1 MGDSHIDGFG
11 ILEIAVD
18 LAKKGEEFV
27 MATVVWR
34 DAPSSG
40 KQGARAII
48 TATGKVFGFIGGA
61 CAEPVLL
68 REASE
73 ALAKREPRLLLL
85 GPGDDQ
91 DQYGG
96 HVPNGMTVVPI
107 SCQSDGALQIFIE
120 PILSVPHL
128 VVIGRS
134 PMAHTLVQLAQSL
147 DWRVELLDGSEFTSA
162 SANYKS
168 IVVVATQG
176 HGDEEVL
183 ETALAINPAYIG
195 VVGSKKRGEHLI
207 GYLKDRGFTQEKL
220 QRIRVPIGLDLG
232 KTTHREVAVAV
243 LAELVKMRSSGELS
257 VETLVQVA
265 SAETTSIDPVCQ
277 MTVTANENGRPF
289 SHQGQTYYFCC
300 PGCRATFEKEPAK
313 YIAQEASCS

>member
-1 MGDSHIDGFG
+1 MGNSHIDGFG

-27 MATVVWR
+27 MATVVWS

-85 GPGDDQ
+85 GPGDEQ

-147 DWRVELLDGSEFTSA
+147 DWRVELVDGANFSSTSVGR
-162 SANYKS
+162 KS

-183 ETALAINPAYIG
+183 ETVLDNDPIYVG
-195 VVGSKKRGEHLI
+195 VVGSRKRGEHLI
-207 GYLKDRGFTQEKL
+207 SYLKDRGFSHEKL
-220 QRIRVPIGLDLG
+220 QRVRVPIGIDLG
-232 KTTHREVAVAV
+232 KTSHREVAVSV
-243 LAELVKMRSSGELS
+243 LAELVKLRSAGELS
-257 VETLVQVA
+257 VETSIQVA
-265 SAETTSIDPVCQ
+265 SVAATSIDPVCQ
-277 MTVTANENGRPF
+277 MIVTANEKSRPF
-289 SHQGQTYYFCC
+289 SYQGQTFYFCC

-313 YIAQEASCS
+313 YIAQEASC

>member
-48 TATGKVFGFIGGA
+48 TSTGKVFGFIGGA

-85 GPGDDQ
+85 GPSDQQ

-147 DWRVELLDGSEFTSA
+147 DWRVELVDGSEFTSA
-162 SANYKS
+162 NANHKS

-183 ETALAINPAYIG
+183 ETALAINPVYIG

-207 GYLKDRGFTQEKL
+207 GFLKDRGFTQEKL

-232 KTTHREVAVAV
+232 RTTHREVAVAV

-257 VETLVQVA
+257 VETSVQAA
-265 SAETTSIDPVCQ
+265 SAEATSIDPVCQ
-277 MTVTANENGRPF
+277 MTVTANEKSRPF
-289 SHQGQTYYFCC
+289 SYQGQTYYFCC

>member
-1 MGDSHIDGFG
+1 MGDGNIDGFG

-48 TATGKVFGFIGGA
+48 TAAGKVFGFIGGE

-85 GPGDDQ
+85 GPCDDQ

-134 PMAHTLVQLAQSL
+134 PMAHTLMQLAQSL
-147 DWRVELLDGSEFTSA
+147 DWRVELVDGSDFA
-162 SANYKS
+162 STRANNKS

-183 ETALAINPAYIG
+183 ETALAINPVYIG
-195 VVGSKKRGEHLI
+195 VVGSKKRGEHLL

-220 QRIRVPIGLDLG
+220 QRVRVPIGLDLC

-243 LAELVKMRSSGELS
+243 LAELVKLRSSGELS
-257 VETLVQVA
+257 
-265 SAETTSIDPVCQ
+265 AETSVQITSTEATSIDPVCQ
-277 MTVTANENGRPF
+277 MTVTANEKGRPF
-289 SHQGQTYYFCC
+289 SYQGQTYYFCC
-300 PGCRATFEKEPAK
+300 PGCRATFEKEPEK

>member
-1 MGDSHIDGFG
+1 MGDGHIDGFG

-147 DWRVELLDGSEFTSA
+147 DWRVELVDGSEFTSA
-162 SANYKS
+162 SAN
-168 IVVVATQG
+168 
-176 HGDEEVL
+176 
-183 ETALAINPAYIG
+183 
-195 VVGSKKRGEHLI
+195 
-207 GYLKDRGFTQEKL
+207 
-220 QRIRVPIGLDLG
+220 
-232 KTTHREVAVAV
+232 
-243 LAELVKMRSSGELS
+243 
-257 VETLVQVA
+257 
-265 SAETTSIDPVCQ
+265 
-277 MTVTANENGRPF
+277 
-289 SHQGQTYYFCC
+289 
-300 PGCRATFEKEPAK
+300 
-313 YIAQEASCS
+313 

>member
-85 GPGDDQ
+85 GPGAEQ
-91 DQYGG
+91 DKYGG

-147 DWRVELLDGSEFTSA
+147 DWRVELVDGSEFTSA

-257 VETLVQVA
+257 VETSVQVA

-277 MTVTANENGRPF
+277 MTVTANEKSRPF
-289 SHQGQTYYFCC
+289 SYQGQTYYFCC

>member
-1 MGDSHIDGFG
+1 MGDGHIDGFG

-48 TATGKVFGFIGGA
+48 TAAGKVFGFIGGA

-96 HVPNGMTVVPI
+96 HVPNGITVVPI

-134 PMAHTLVQLAQSL
+134 PMAHTLMQLAQSL
-147 DWRVELLDGSEFTSA
+147 DWRV
-162 SANYKS
+162 
-168 IVVVATQG
+168 
-176 HGDEEVL
+176 
-183 ETALAINPAYIG
+183 
-195 VVGSKKRGEHLI
+195 
-207 GYLKDRGFTQEKL
+207 
-220 QRIRVPIGLDLG
+220 
-232 KTTHREVAVAV
+232 
-243 LAELVKMRSSGELS
+243 
-257 VETLVQVA
+257 
-265 SAETTSIDPVCQ
+265 
-277 MTVTANENGRPF
+277 
-289 SHQGQTYYFCC
+289 
-300 PGCRATFEKEPAK
+300 
-313 YIAQEASCS
+313 